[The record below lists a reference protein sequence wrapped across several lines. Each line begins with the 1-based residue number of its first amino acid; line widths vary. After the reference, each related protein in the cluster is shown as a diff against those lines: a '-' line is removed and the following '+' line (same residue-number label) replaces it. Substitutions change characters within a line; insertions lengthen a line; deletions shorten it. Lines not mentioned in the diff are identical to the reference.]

1 MTIMYAIQGQ
11 YSEAHTRNVLY
22 DLGQIKKQKTR
33 QELDHQMKYRF
44 MYQSDAG
51 DILPIFSKS
60 QTLNAGAGDVLLTF
74 SGYEG
79 SGFAGCENTIQTLTR
94 GSQY

>member
-44 MYQSDAG
+44 MY
-51 DILPIFSKS
+51 
-60 QTLNAGAGDVLLTF
+60 
-74 SGYEG
+74 
-79 SGFAGCENTIQTLTR
+79 
-94 GSQY
+94 